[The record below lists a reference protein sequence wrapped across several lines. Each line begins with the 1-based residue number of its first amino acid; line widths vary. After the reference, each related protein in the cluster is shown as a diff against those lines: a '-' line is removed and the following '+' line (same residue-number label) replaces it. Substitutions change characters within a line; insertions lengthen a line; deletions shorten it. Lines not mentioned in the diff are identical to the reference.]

1 MVFFTTSDPFFG
13 QAKVAARGNLSIDE
27 IERLSADVEKIITET
42 NGIRSVFL
50 QTGAFGGIGS
60 GGGNSEDT
68 IANLFFEFT
77 ERSSRENG
85 HVIISQIREQ
95 VDKISGIKVEVSEL
109 QNGPPV
115 GKDLEIR
122 IMGPSTN
129 EVIPIAEKMRSHID
143 NNVDGLISVEDT
155 LPIPLVEW
163 ELIID
168 KPKASQFGADVFT
181 IGSAVNLVT
190 NGVMIGK
197 YRPGDVVDELEIFVR
212 YPEDQRSIDQLDTV
226 SYTHLTLPTKRIV

>member
-1 MVFFTTSDPFFG
+1 M
-13 QAKVAARGNLSIDE
+13 
-27 IERLSADVEKIITET
+27 
-42 NGIRSVFL
+42 FL

-60 GGGNSEDT
+60 SAGGSSEDT

-77 ERSSRENG
+77 DRSTRDNG
-85 HVIISQIREQ
+85 HKIISKIRDQ
-95 VDKISGIKVEVSEL
+95 VNQISGIKVEVSEL

-122 IMGPSTN
+122 IMGPSTDAI
-129 EVIPIAEKMRSHID
+129 IPITKKMRQHID
-143 NNVDGLISVEDT
+143 KNVDGLISVEDT
-155 LPIPLVEW
+155 LPVPLVEW

-197 YRPGDVVDELEIFVR
+197 YRPNDVDDELEIFVR
-212 YPEDQRSIDQLDTV
+212 YSEDQRSIDQLDNIMIETNYGSV
-226 SYTHLTLPTKRIV
+226 PISNFVKKKPKEM